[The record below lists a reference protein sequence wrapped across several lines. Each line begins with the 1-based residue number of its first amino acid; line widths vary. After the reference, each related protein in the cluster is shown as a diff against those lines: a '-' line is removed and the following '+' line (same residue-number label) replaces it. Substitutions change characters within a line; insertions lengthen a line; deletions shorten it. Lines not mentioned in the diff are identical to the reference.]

1 MTSIMKLTP
10 RESVKVG
17 NLLSSWKYILTEIC
31 IHIFVTVK
39 LKLGNITIILNL
51 KSRIDLMQTS
61 LGVKNILLKK
71 IRGYNHSLLI
81 YLSSKV

>member
-17 NLLSSWKYILTEIC
+17 NLLSSGKYILTEIC

-39 LKLGNITIILNL
+39 LKLGNITVILNL

-61 LGVKNILLKK
+61 LGIKNILLKK
-71 IRGYNHSLLI
+71 IRGYNHNLLI